1 MNMPIRVLLA
11 DDTITMRR
19 VIRHLLAK
27 RSDLEV
33 VGETEDFAQAMQL
46 TSDLKPDIV
55 LLDLHMP
62 RSDGIAPTD
71 VKSLLALSGS
81 RLLAISM
88 WNDADSLALAD
99 NLGAA
104 KLLNKMELAET
115 LVPAIFQ
122 LALSLHEGHPK
133 AQRAHG

>member
-1 MNMPIRVLLA
+1 MPIRVLLA

-71 VKSLLALSGS
+71 VKSLPALSGS

-122 LALSLHEGHPK
+122 LALPHHEGHPK
-133 AQRAHG
+133 AQRARG

>member
-1 MNMPIRVLLA
+1 MRKEIR
-11 DDTITMRR
+11 R
-19 VIRHLLAK
+19 LLAK
-27 RSDLEV
+27 RPDLEV
-33 VGETEDFAQAMQL
+33 VGEAEDFAQAMQM

-62 RSDGIAPTD
+62 SSVGIAPAD
-71 VKSLLALSGS
+71 VKSILALSGS

-88 WNDADSLALAD
+88 WNDADSLALGA

-122 LALSLHEGHPK
+122 VALPHHEDHPK